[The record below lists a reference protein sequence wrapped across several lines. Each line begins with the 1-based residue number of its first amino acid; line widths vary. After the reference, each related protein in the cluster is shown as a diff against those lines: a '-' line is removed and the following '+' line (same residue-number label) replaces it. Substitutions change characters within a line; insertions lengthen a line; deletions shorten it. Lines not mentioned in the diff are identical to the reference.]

1 MPSLLPTSLP
11 TPLPSFDCGA
21 DAAAVSLRYFPSG
34 AAWDESV
41 ERVEVLDLRP
51 GDDDGA
57 ADPAAPL
64 ASRLKLAPSDGAD
77 GDEFGRAV
85 AVQGD
90 TVVVGARSDGDS
102 SGSVYVLRA
111 SDGAELAKLAAADAA
126 TGDAL
131 GWSVAIDGDTI
142 VAGAPYDDDG
152 GSESGSVYVFQEV
165 ETFTECTEPGTF
177 TYEGRTL
184 HCIELPSGELV
195 DALEVEGG
203 AKTCK
208 YTDANSCPAGFDIWV
223 PRSYDHA
230 KAVVDAVDEKFLHTV
245 GVYREVNGC
254 GGCTGVAMNSDA
266 YDDWVAADPTRVPW
280 TSVAGKPWFVR
291 FGTWSNPNHYSTIA
305 GGWLSTWPSYLGDNG
320 GWKDDIG
327 FNFDDLKNNYY
338 CFTDYLCSRNGAEV
352 PTTDGSATYAQVAK
366 LTASDAAAND
376 FFGFSVDIDGDTVV
390 VGASGKNAVYV
401 FRTTDGGA
409 TYGQVAKLTASDGAS
424 KFGYSVAIDGDT
436 IVVGAYGDQGQ
447 TGAAYVFRTTD
458 GWSTYTEIK
467 LTASDAASLDMFGYD
482 VAIDGDTIVVSS
494 HGADDAELSGNNS
507 GAAYVFRT
515 TDGGATYVEV
525 AKLTA
530 SDAWPQDGF
539 GISVAIYGDTVLIGS
554 HWDDDGGSAS
564 GSAYLFL
571 TTDGGATYAQVAKL
585 TASDAAANDYF
596 GLSAAIDGGAVV
608 VGAPDNK
615 DVGGTW
621 AHSGAAYV
629 FDVAAEAPLT
639 GEFIHDGTTPDRVY
653 HCLPADVGCVKL
665 SFEFPSSFYQVSSP
679 ALQAGLEVTV
689 AGESLRYD
697 NALKEPT
704 GFLTFCVFGGKLVG
718 EPTPAP
724 TISSLPTPVP
734 TSLPTPSP
742 SPQPTVSPAPT
753 FAPTPAPSP
762 SPTIVPT
769 AAPTRAP
776 TAAPS
781 AAPTYGMYLVALE
794 IRFDV
799 TYCEECGGYFITFP
813 DGRRRHGRRL
823 ASTTI
828 NSMTIEDILSLPED
842 QVNFNVE
849 CSLSGI
855 TSEGCV
861 APFPTLLSVTY
872 LPDAD
877 AWAAAGAT
885 ATTLAAATQGGS
897 FSGGE
902 GWAPGDAEYLEGHHV
917 PAACQDLRDFPD
929 ASVDFVF
936 QERSANP
943 GFQEAAWDYGCY
955 AAHVGTT
962 SAADCAAA
970 VATDGCCQAPTDS
983 GFNDAGQVAYKTAWR
998 DCAAGECKAACWSNA
1013 CAGGDC
1019 CEESRAIALQACE
1032 EYHTNLTGLVDVEPT
1047 SKTSYQCVE
1056 TELNVGAQR
1065 KGGSCRT
1072 THFSF
1077 DDLAAAA
1084 NLTF

>member
-828 NSMTIEDILSLPED
+828 NS
-842 QVNFNVE
+842 
-849 CSLSGI
+849 
-855 TSEGCV
+855 
-861 APFPTLLSVTY
+861 
-872 LPDAD
+872 
-877 AWAAAGAT
+877 
-885 ATTLAAATQGGS
+885 
-897 FSGGE
+897 
-902 GWAPGDAEYLEGHHV
+902 
-917 PAACQDLRDFPD
+917 
-929 ASVDFVF
+929 
-936 QERSANP
+936 
-943 GFQEAAWDYGCY
+943 
-955 AAHVGTT
+955 
-962 SAADCAAA
+962 
-970 VATDGCCQAPTDS
+970 
-983 GFNDAGQVAYKTAWR
+983 
-998 DCAAGECKAACWSNA
+998 
-1013 CAGGDC
+1013 
-1019 CEESRAIALQACE
+1019 
-1032 EYHTNLTGLVDVEPT
+1032 
-1047 SKTSYQCVE
+1047 
-1056 TELNVGAQR
+1056 
-1065 KGGSCRT
+1065 
-1072 THFSF
+1072 
-1077 DDLAAAA
+1077 
-1084 NLTF
+1084 